1 MGDEK
6 VIEKAAEGQ
15 TKTFTQQELDHILQ
29 DRIARLKGQYSDY
42 DTLKTKVS
50 EYEKSQDEKQLKIL
64 EEQKKYEE
72 ALKVHGTKLSELQG
86 LVSKKDSEIQDMK
99 IGSALDSEINRQ
111 NAYAEETKALLKSQ
125 AVLDKE
131 GNIRI
136 KGRDANGIE
145 VFDSVEEGVK
155 KFLTSRPHLV
165 KANNKNGAG
174 TGAGNPSNAN
184 VGGDDL
190 NSLNAALLNA
200 KAMGD
205 VKAQKELNI
214 KIRGKL
220 ASMGVRL

>member
-1 MGDEK
+1 MPGENGTTESNK
-6 VIEKAAEGQ
+6 GA
-15 TKTFTQQELDHILQ
+15 TKTFTQEELDHVVQ
-29 DRIARLKGQYSDY
+29 DRLSREKAKYSDY
-42 DTLKTKVS
+42 ETLKTKVS
-50 EYEKSQDEKQLKIL
+50 EYEKSQDEKQLKLL
-64 EEQKKYEE
+64 EEQKKYDE
-72 ALKVHGTKLSELQG
+72 ALKVHNTKLSEYQG
-86 LVSKKDSEIQDMK
+86 LVVKKDLEIQDMK
-99 IGSALDSEINRQ
+99 ISGALDTEINRQ

-165 KANNKNGAG
+165 KANNKNGGG
-174 TGAGNPSNAN
+174 TGAGNPNNQN

-190 NSLNAALLNA
+190 NSLNAALMEA
-200 KAMGD
+200 QSRRD
-205 VKAQKELNI
+205 VKAQKEINI

-220 ASMGVRL
+220 ASMGVRV